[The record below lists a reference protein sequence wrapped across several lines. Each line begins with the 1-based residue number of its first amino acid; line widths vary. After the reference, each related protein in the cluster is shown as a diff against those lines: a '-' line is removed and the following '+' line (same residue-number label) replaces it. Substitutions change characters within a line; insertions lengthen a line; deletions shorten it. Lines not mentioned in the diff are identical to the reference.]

1 MIRFNLLQH
10 KHDDDSLLTYSDSSY
25 QMVKRE
31 TVEAS
36 DGCFEIIVPDDDDE
50 VVMHDELSVNTEN
63 HVADPFDEDIE
74 DSDGA
79 FGMLITRELREMEPD
94 IKREFKRTVTQL
106 LYS

>member
-1 MIRFNLLQH
+1 MQH
-10 KHDDDSLLTYSDSSY
+10 KNEDDSLLTYSDSSY

-31 TVEAS
+31 TVEAN

-50 VVMHDELSVNTEN
+50 VVMNDELSVNTEN
-63 HVADPFDEDIE
+63 HITGDPFDEDIE

-79 FGMLITRELREMEPD
+79 FGMLITRELREMAPD